1 MAVIWCGIDW
11 AERHHDVAL
20 IDDAGKVIA
29 KERIS
34 DDVAGFTRLVELVSE
49 HHSGG
54 LAGLP
59 VAIET
64 AQGLLFAALRAANVT
79 LYPINPLA
87 VARYRD
93 RYSPSRAKSDTG
105 DSIVLANILRTDL
118 SSHRPLARD
127 TDIAQA
133 IRVLARAHQ
142 DAVWDRQQIV
152 SKTRSLLRQY
162 FPAFLTTFDDLTTMG
177 ARVVLAMAPTPA
189 AAAKLRVASV
199 SAALRRGGRRRGVA
213 DEAARIVAGLRA
225 PQLRQLG
232 TVENA
237 MGRQAVCYARSL
249 AAVAENVAALEA
261 DLTMAFED
269 HPDAVIIKSFPG
281 LGSVLGARLLGEM
294 GDDRG
299 RFATARGLKA
309 YAGTAPVTRA
319 SGTKSSI
326 TMRVVRNKRLNNA
339 AYLWALPLILHSTHA
354 RAHYDRRR
362 GNGDGHTAAS
372 RNLVNRHMGM
382 LHHCLATRQLYDA
395 EKGYAHV
402 SPSEPVSVA
411 T

>member
-1 MAVIWCGIDW
+1 MPPRSGRCAANWLLTRFVTKGAAMAVIWCGIDW

-54 LAGLP
+54 LEGLP

-64 AQGLLFAALRAANVT
+64 AQGLLFAALRAANAR
-79 LYPINPLA
+79 LYSINPLA

-105 DSIVLANILRTDL
+105 DSVVLANILRTDL

-152 SKTRSLLRQY
+152 GKARSLLRQY

-189 AAAKLRVASV
+189 AAAKLRVVSV
-199 SAALRRGGRRRGVA
+199 SAALRRGGRKRGVA

-225 PQLRQLG
+225 PQLR
-232 TVENA
+232 
-237 MGRQAVCYARSL
+237 
-249 AAVAENVAALEA
+249 
-261 DLTMAFED
+261 
-269 HPDAVIIKSFPG
+269 
-281 LGSVLGARLLGEM
+281 
-294 GDDRG
+294 
-299 RFATARGLKA
+299 
-309 YAGTAPVTRA
+309 
-319 SGTKSSI
+319 
-326 TMRVVRNKRLNNA
+326 
-339 AYLWALPLILHSTHA
+339 
-354 RAHYDRRR
+354 
-362 GNGDGHTAAS
+362 
-372 RNLVNRHMGM
+372 
-382 LHHCLATRQLYDA
+382 
-395 EKGYAHV
+395 
-402 SPSEPVSVA
+402 
-411 T
+411 